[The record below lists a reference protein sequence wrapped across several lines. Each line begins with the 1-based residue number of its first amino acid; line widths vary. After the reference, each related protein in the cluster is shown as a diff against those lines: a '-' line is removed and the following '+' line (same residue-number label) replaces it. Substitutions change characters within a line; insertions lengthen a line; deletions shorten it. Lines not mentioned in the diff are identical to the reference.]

1 MPHLLGLTGNIAS
14 GKTTIGHMLLDLG
27 AARYIDADAVVHEL
41 YAPGQPIYAAVL
53 AAFGRAIL
61 LPDGQIDR
69 RALGARV
76 FGDPAALQRLEAIVH
91 PAVHAA
97 VAARLAELP
106 GDAVTVIDAV
116 KLLEGGMA
124 RQCEQVWLVVCDP
137 AEERHRLITER
148 GLTPAE
154 ADARLAAQ
162 PDNAARRALVD
173 AVIDNSGTLDQT
185 RAQVAAAWARYRRL
199 STPDTAAGA

>member
-1 MPHLLGLTGNIAS
+1 MPHLLGLTGNIAC
-14 GKTTIGHMLLDLG
+14 GKTTIGQMLLELG

-41 YAPGQPIYAAVL
+41 YAPGQPIHAAVL

-61 LPDGQIDR
+61 TPDGQIDR

-76 FGDPAALQRLEAIVH
+76 FSDPAALQRLEGIVH

-97 VAARLAELP
+97 VAARLTDLP
-106 GDAVTVIDAV
+106 PDAVAVIDAV

-137 AEERHRLITER
+137 AEERRRLLTDR
-148 GLTPAE
+148 RLTPAE

-162 PDNAARRALVD
+162 PDNAARRPLVA
-173 AVIDNSGTLDQT
+173 AVIDNSGTLVDT
-185 RAQVAAAWARYRRL
+185 RAQVAAAWARWR
-199 STPDTAAGA
+199 S

>member
-1 MPHLLGLTGNIAS
+1 MPHLLGLTGNIAC
-14 GKTTIGHMLLDLG
+14 GKTTIGQMLLELG
-27 AARYIDADAVVHEL
+27 AARYIDADAVVHDL
-41 YAPGQPIYAAVL
+41 YAPGQPIHAAVL

-61 LPDGQIDR
+61 TPDGQIDR

-76 FGDPAALQRLEAIVH
+76 FSDPAVLQRLEGIVH

-97 VAARLAELP
+97 VAARLADLP
-106 GDAVTVIDAV
+106 PDAVAVIDAV

-124 RQCEQVWLVVCDP
+124 RQCDQVWLVVCDA
-137 AEERHRLITER
+137 AEERRRLLMDR

-162 PDNAARRALVD
+162 PDNTTRRPLV
-173 AVIDNSGTLDQT
+173 AVVIDNSGTLAET
-185 RAQVAAAWARYRRL
+185 RAQVAAAWARWR
-199 STPDTAAGA
+199 A